1 MPKFVELPARS
12 SPSGSDIAAVSAG
25 GTTYRSTLSEIAAS
39 IKIDDL
45 ALPDDNTDLDVST
58 TRHGLVPKL
67 PGGTTTFLRA
77 DGTYAAPS
85 ASGLPVVDTTSL
97 VEDPGDATKEM
108 RIDVGAVSTAT
119 VRVLTMPD
127 QDVDLTPN
135 TGTFPSA
142 SHASRHQNG
151 GADEVSVD
159 GLSGLL
165 ADGQIPLAHATSH
178 QNGGSDEI
186 AVTGLSGLLA
196 DGQTPL
202 AHAASHQSG
211 GSDAVK
217 LDDFATPDDNTD
229 LNASTTRHGLLPKLS
244 NVATAFLDGQ
254 GNWNAPIAFG
264 TWTPTIGGSTSESGQ
279 AYSVQ
284 YGTYAKIGRLVLCW
298 ATVQLSTLG
307 TITGSVQFKGLPFT
321 SSNADANYRS
331 MSPVNW
337 SNLTTALVLAQASL
351 ANNATVMTLLI
362 ASAATT
368 SMTGVA
374 AVQGDLSA
382 TSRFVLSFQYLTD

>member
-12 SPSGSDIAAVSAG
+12 SPSGSDIAAVSTG

-45 ALPDDNTDLDVST
+45 ALPDDTTDLNVST

-67 PGGTTTFLRA
+67 PGGTTTFFRA
-77 DGTYAAPS
+77 DGAYAEPS

-97 VEDPGDATKEM
+97 VEDPGDSTKEM
-108 RIDVGAVSTAT
+108 RIDVGAVATAT
-119 VRVLTMPD
+119 VRVLTMPN

-135 TGTFPSA
+135 TGTFTSA

-165 ADGQIPLAHATSH
+165 A
-178 QNGGSDEI
+178 N
-186 AVTGLSGLLA
+186 
-196 DGQTPL
+196 GQTPL

-244 NVATAFLDGQ
+244 NVATEFLDGQ

-331 MSPVNW
+331 MSPINW
-337 SNLTTALVLAQASL
+337 SNLTTAIVLAQASF

-362 ASAATT
+362 ATAATT